1 MKRIGIV
8 AAALMCALL
17 ALGTALAQDQ
27 LAVPIDKEPHHH
39 LVLENEYVRV
49 FRVSVPAHGATLL
62 HQHTVPYIYLS
73 LGPADVTNAV
83 QDKPEAKLVMADG
96 QIGYSRGNF
105 AHVARVNGDADFNNV
120 TIELLKKQGEP
131 RNACEKVIEGPL
143 NCEQPTNPLRKPVQP
158 LFGTMRSRRLM
169 ETEEV
174 STLTGTLGSNAHL
187 AQGESKAQLLV
198 ADEGAEL
205 RVKIT
210 GGSEK
215 TLKGGEVLWI
225 PAGSKWTME
234 SAAQDRMS
242 SYLLLSFKD

>member
-1 MKRIGIV
+1 MFMRLV
-8 AAALMCALL
+8 TAVFLL
-17 ALGTALAQDQ
+17 AITGASAQEPE
-27 LAVPIDKEPHHH
+27 AVPIPKEPHHH

-62 HQHTVPYIYLS
+62 HQHDVPYIYVS
-73 LGPADVTNAV
+73 LGPADVINAV
-83 QDKPEAKLVMADG
+83 QGKPEAHLVLADG

-131 RNACEKVIEGPL
+131 RNLCEKVVEGPL
-143 NCEQPTNPLRKPVQP
+143 SCEEPTNPMRKPVQP
-158 LFGTMRSRRLM
+158 LFGTLRSRRLM
-169 ETEEV
+169 ETEE
-174 STLTGTLGSNAHL
+174 LTATSGMLGGGTHL

-198 ADEGAEL
+198 VDEGAEL

-215 TLKGGEVLWI
+215 TLKGGEVLWL

-234 SAAQDRMS
+234 STTKERAS
-242 SYLLLSFKD
+242 NYLLLSFKD